1 MKYLLGKYKVS
12 ISNYHRE
19 ESGNKQQLNF
29 MAWVTTL

>member
-19 ESGNKQQLNF
+19 ESGNKQVNF
-29 MAWVTTL
+29 MDWVTTL